1 MSFLVSIQQS
11 FDQEEKTQFSLN
23 PTDVQRQS
31 SSIKDEGILDNNQRD
46 PGSSIS
52 DVKVEVAAQPRQSSS
67 EWSVYPTGA
76 PEPLNWSKNVK
87 SCKLNFD

>member
-23 PTDVQRQS
+23 PTDERRQS
-31 SSIKDEGILDNNQRD
+31 SSIKDEGIVDNNRRD

-52 DVKVEVAAQPRQSSS
+52 DVKVEDTEQPRKSSS
-67 EWSVYPTGA
+67 
-76 PEPLNWSKNVK
+76 
-87 SCKLNFD
+87 